1 MDVTSLRSPV
11 PTLADAREQLR
22 AGRLSAVELTEFVLA
37 RVQAHDGTLNSYL
50 HVDAEGALRQ
60 ARAADVG
67 SERPALHGIPI
78 CIKDVIDVHGMATTA
93 GSATWSRTPARDA
106 EAVSRLRAAGAIV
119 LGKGNTN
126 EFAYGIDGCN
136 PHRGDCANPL
146 DPARMAGGS
155 SSGPAA
161 ATAAGL
167 ALAGL
172 GTDTSGSLRLPAS
185 FCGLV
190 GIRPTAGAVPRTGVV
205 PLAWSYDTVGPLA
218 RTVADAA
225 ILLGVLTGAPA
236 APAPVPEVGS
246 LRIGLVQELLELASG
261 AIADGVRA
269 AAHGLER
276 AGAHVVPVSL
286 PSLAGA
292 RAIQRI
298 IQGAEAAHAH
308 AGWFETQRERYAP
321 AVRTRLEAGV
331 LVSASTYLTAQQA
344 RRRLIEDV
352 AHQIAGLDV
361 LLAPSAPVTAP
372 LLTADQVSVNG
383 RLLALRPA
391 LLSCVAPISQLDCPS
406 ISVPIGIADAM
417 PFGLQIFGRPFSEP
431 LLLRVAAAVE
441 QLA

>member
-1 MDVTSLRSPV
+1 MTRLGSPL
-11 PTLADAREQLR
+11 PTLMEAREQLR
-22 AGRLSAVELTEFVLA
+22 SRRRSALELTELVLKFVQE
-37 RVQAHDGTLNSYL
+37 RDGSLNSYL
-50 HVDAEGALRQ
+50 EVGAEAALRQ
-60 ARAADVG
+60 ARAADQRT
-67 SERPALHGIPI
+67 ERPTLHGIPI
-78 CIKDVIDVHGMATTA
+78 CVKDVIDVSGMATTA
-93 GSATWSRTPARDA
+93 GSAGWSRMPVRDA
-106 EAVSRLRAAGAIV
+106 EAVRRLRAAGAIV
-119 LGKGNTN
+119 IGKGNTN

-172 GTDTSGSLRLPAS
+172 GTDTSGSLRVPAS

-190 GIRPTAGAVPRTGVV
+190 GIRPTAGSIPRAGVV

-225 ILLGVLTGAPA
+225 ILLDVLTGTPV
-236 APAPVPEVGS
+236 APAPVPEVGG
-246 LRIGLVQELLELASG
+246 LRIGLVAELMVLASS

-269 AAHGLER
+269 AAQRLEQ
-276 AGAHVVPVSL
+276 AGAHIVPVSL

-292 RAIQRI
+292 GAIGRI
-298 IQGAEAAHAH
+298 VQGAEAAHAH
-308 AGWFETQRERYAP
+308 AGWFEAQRDHYAP
-321 AVRTRLEAGV
+321 AVRARLEAGR
-331 LVSASTYLTAQQA
+331 LVSAATYLTAQQA

-352 AHQIAGLDV
+352 ADRMAGLDV

-372 LLTADQVSVNG
+372 LLSAQQVSVDG
-383 RLLALRPA
+383 QLRDLRPA
-391 LLSCVAPISQLDCPS
+391 LLSCVVGISQLDCPS
-406 ISVPIGIADAM
+406 ISVPVGTDDGM

-431 LLLRVAAAVE
+431 LLLRVAAAA
-441 QLA
+441 QLS

>member
-1 MDVTSLRSPV
+1 MTSLCSPL
-11 PTLADAREQLR
+11 PTLVQAGEQLR
-22 AGRLSAVELTEFVLA
+22 AGRLSAVELTELVLA
-37 RVQAHDGTLNSYL
+37 RVHEHDRTLNSYL

-60 ARAADVG
+60 ARAADAR
-67 SERPALHGIPI
+67 SERPVLHGIPV
-78 CIKDVIDVHGMATTA
+78 CVKDVIDVHGMATTA
-93 GSATWSRTPARDA
+93 GSAVWSRTPARDA

-172 GTDTSGSLRLPAS
+172 GTDTSGSLRVPAS

-190 GIRPTAGAVPRTGVV
+190 GIRPTAGSVPRGGVV

-218 RTVADAA
+218 RTVTDAA
-225 ILLGVLTGAPA
+225 ILLDVLTDAPIGP
-236 APAPVPEVGS
+236 APAPDVGG
-246 LRIGLVQELLELASG
+246 LRIGLVEELLALASG

-269 AAHGLER
+269 AALVLER

-286 PSLAGA
+286 PSLAWAG
-292 RAIQRI
+292 AIQRI
-298 IQGAEAAHAH
+298 VQGAEAAHAH
-308 AGWFETQRERYAP
+308 AGWFEAQRERYAP
-321 AVRTRLEAGV
+321 EVCARLEAGA

-352 AHQIAGLDV
+352 ARQIAGLDV

-372 LLTADQVSVNG
+372 MLTADQVSVNG
-383 RLLALRPA
+383 RSLALRPA

-406 ISVPIGIADAM
+406 MSVPIGTDDAM
-417 PFGLQIFGRPFSEP
+417 PFGLQIFGRPFSER
-431 LLLRVAAAVE
+431 LLLRVGAAVQ
-441 QLA
+441 QLV

>member
-1 MDVTSLRSPV
+1 VTSLDSPL
-11 PTLADAREQLR
+11 PTLADASEQLR
-22 AGRLSAVELTEFVLA
+22 TGRLSAVELTELVLA
-37 RVQAHDGTLNSYL
+37 RVEEHDGRLNSYL
-50 HVDAEGALRQ
+50 HVGAEDALRQ
-60 ARAADVG
+60 ARAADAR
-67 SERPALHGIPI
+67 SERRALHGIPV
-78 CIKDVIDVHGMATTA
+78 CVKDVIDVRGMATTA
-93 GSATWSRTPARDA
+93 GSAAWSRTPARDA

-126 EFAYGIDGCN
+126 EFAYGIDGRN

-146 DPARMAGGS
+146 DPDRMAGGS

-172 GTDTSGSLRLPAS
+172 GTDTSGSLRVPAS

-190 GIRPTAGAVPRTGVV
+190 GIRPTAGSVPRTGVV
-205 PLAWSYDTVGPLA
+205 PLSWSYDTIGPLA

-225 ILLGVLTGAPA
+225 LLLDVLTGAPV
-236 APAPVPEVGS
+236 APAPAPEVRG
-246 LRIGLVQELLELASG
+246 LRVGLVQELLALASG

-269 AAHGLER
+269 AAQRLEH

-292 RAIQRI
+292 AAIQRI
-298 IQGAEAAHAH
+298 VQGAEASHAH
-308 AGWFETQRERYAP
+308 AGWFEAQRERYAP
-321 AVRTRLEAGV
+321 EVRTRLEAGA
-331 LVSASTYLTAQQA
+331 LVSASAYLTAQQA
-344 RRRLIEDV
+344 RRRLIHDV
-352 AHQIAGLDV
+352 ADQIAGIDV

-372 LLTADQVSVNG
+372 LLTAEQVSVNG
-383 RLLALRPA
+383 RSLALRAA

-406 ISVPIGIADAM
+406 MSVPIGTDDGM

-431 LLLRVAAAVE
+431 LLLRVGTAV
-441 QLA
+441 QRLA